1 MRFQKS
7 GGQRYRQDEFES
19 PRLDFSGPATS
30 KNFQDCDKELH
41 MEKMPQTRRSGLIIQ
56 EVDSEILIYDQDTK
70 KAHCLN
76 QTAAKVWKYCDGE
89 TTLADAC
96 SALSR
101 DLDTPVDE
109 KLIWYAVDQFSK
121 DNLLEKEIEP
131 PAFIIA
137 GMNRRQMVRT
147 LGLAAVVAVPLV
159 TSIVAPTPVQ
169 AATCLPPTSVCT
181 TSAQCCGGLCSGG
194 TCA

>member
-1 MRFQKS
+1 MQ
-7 GGQRYRQDEFES
+7 
-19 PRLDFSGPATS
+19 
-30 KNFQDCDKELH
+30 
-41 MEKMPQTRRSGLIIQ
+41 KMPQARRSGLIIQ
-56 EVDSEILIYDQDTK
+56 ELDSEILIYDQDTN

-76 QTAAKVWKYCDGE
+76 HTAAKVWKYCDGE

-101 DLDTPVDE
+101 DLETPVDE
-109 KLIWYAVDQFSK
+109 KLVWYAVDQFSK

-147 LGLAAVVAVPLV
+147 LGLGSNRRSAPGDFYCCPDACASRNLSPARPAVRYQCPMLQW
-159 TSIVAPTPVQ
+159 SVQ
-169 AATCLPPTSVCT
+169 RWNLRVS
-181 TSAQCCGGLCSGG
+181 L
-194 TCA
+194 

>member
-1 MRFQKS
+1 
-7 GGQRYRQDEFES
+7 
-19 PRLDFSGPATS
+19 
-30 KNFQDCDKELH
+30 
-41 MEKMPQTRRSGLIIQ
+41 MEKMPQARRTGLIIQ
-56 EVDSEILIYDQDTK
+56 AVDGEILIYDQNTN

-89 TTLADAC
+89 TSLAEAC
-96 SALSR
+96 KALSC

-109 KLIWYAVDQFSK
+109 KLVWYAVDQFSK
-121 DNLLEKEIEP
+121 DNLLEQGIES

-147 LGLAAVVAVPLV
+147 LGLAALIAVPLV
-159 TSIVAPTPVQ
+159 TSIVAPTPAQ
-169 AATCLPPTSVCT
+169 AATCMPPGQPCGTA
-181 TSAQCCGGLCSGG
+181 AQCCSGVCTGAPSG

>member
-1 MRFQKS
+1 
-7 GGQRYRQDEFES
+7 
-19 PRLDFSGPATS
+19 
-30 KNFQDCDKELH
+30 
-41 MEKMPQTRRSGLIIQ
+41 MEKMPQARRTGLIIQ
-56 EVDSEILIYDQDTK
+56 EVDSEILIYDQNTN

-101 DLDTPVDE
+101 DLETPVDE
-109 KLIWYAVDQFSK
+109 KLVWYAVDQFAK
-121 DNLLEKEIEP
+121 DNLLEKDIEP

-169 AATCLPPTSVCT
+169 AATCLPPGQACAS
-181 TSAQCCGGLCSGG
+181 SAQCCSGLCNVSPAV
-194 TCA
+194 CA

>member
-1 MRFQKS
+1 
-7 GGQRYRQDEFES
+7 
-19 PRLDFSGPATS
+19 
-30 KNFQDCDKELH
+30 
-41 MEKMPQTRRSGLIIQ
+41 MEKMPQARRTGLIIQ
-56 EVDSEILIYDQDTK
+56 EVDSEILIYDQNTN

-89 TTLADAC
+89 TTLAEAC
-96 SALSR
+96 KALSC

-109 KLIWYAVDQFSK
+109 KLVWYAVDQFSK
-121 DNLLEKEIEP
+121 DNLLEKGIEQ

-147 LGLAAVVAVPLV
+147 LGLAAVIAVPLV
-159 TSIVAPTPVQ
+159 TSIIAPTPAQ
-169 AATCLPPTSVCT
+169 AATCMPPGQPCGTA
-181 TSAQCCGGLCSGG
+181 AQCCSGLCTGAPAG

>member
-1 MRFQKS
+1 
-7 GGQRYRQDEFES
+7 
-19 PRLDFSGPATS
+19 
-30 KNFQDCDKELH
+30 
-41 MEKMPQTRRSGLIIQ
+41 MEKMPQARRSGLIIQ
-56 EVDSEILIYDQDTK
+56 EVDGEVLIYDQVSS

-101 DLDTPVDE
+101 DLETPVNE
-109 KLIWYAVDQFSK
+109 KLVWYAVDQFSK
-121 DNLLEKEIEP
+121 DQLLEKETIP

-147 LGLAAVVAVPLV
+147 LGLAAIVAVPLV
-159 TSIVAPTPVQ
+159 TSIVAPTPAQ
-169 AATCLPPTSVCT
+169 AATCLPPTSACT
-181 TSAQCCGGLCSGG
+181 ASVQCCSNSCV
-194 TCA
+194 TNVCA

>member
-1 MRFQKS
+1 
-7 GGQRYRQDEFES
+7 
-19 PRLDFSGPATS
+19 
-30 KNFQDCDKELH
+30 
-41 MEKMPQTRRSGLIIQ
+41 MEKMPQARRNGLIIQ
-56 EVDSEILIYDQDTK
+56 EVDNEILIYDQHTN

-96 SALSR
+96 TALSC
-101 DLDTPVDE
+101 DLETPVDE
-109 KLIWYAVDQFSK
+109 KLVWYAVDQFSK
-121 DNLLEKEIEP
+121 DNLLEKSIEP

-147 LGLAAVVAVPLV
+147 LGLAAVIAVPLV

-169 AATCLPPTSVCT
+169 AATCIVSGGACT
-181 TSAQCCGGLCSGG
+181 ASSQCCSGLCTGSPL

>member
-1 MRFQKS
+1 MT
-7 GGQRYRQDEFES
+7 YNEYD
-19 PRLDFSGPATS
+19 L
-30 KNFQDCDKELH
+30 QDCHKELH
-41 MEKMPQTRRSGLIIQ
+41 MQKMPQARRSGLIIQ
-56 EVDSEILIYDQDTK
+56 EVDSEILIYDQDTN

-96 SALSR
+96 SALSL
-101 DLDTPVDE
+101 DLETPVDE
-109 KLIWYAVDQFSK
+109 KLVWYAVDQFSK
-121 DNLLEKEIEP
+121 DNLLEKEIEAP
-131 PAFIIA
+131 SFIVS

-169 AATCLPPTSVCT
+169 AATCQPPGTPCG
-181 TSAQCCGGLCSGG
+181 TSAQCCSGLCGGGPGG
-194 TCA
+194 TCS